1 MNDQHPN
8 GNVWATVLKGLTPAS
23 ASPSSAVRPA
33 QNKCKGPRLYQLE
46 HDIREICR
54 RNPQGPQATQADRQ
68 RTLLLCAKQWF
79 RLGVRRKR
87 AVNLS
92 ADNIRMLVD
101 AWHAEQ
107 ISAATMRNR
116 LLYLRWLARKIGKPQ
131 IVAPSNRAYGAG
143 RSEP

>member
-1 MNDQHPN
+1 MMNDQHLN
-8 GNVWATVLKGLTPAS
+8 GNVWAAVLNALA
-23 ASPSSAVRPA
+23 ASPHSAAMRSA
-33 QNKCKGPRLYQLE
+33 QKKCKCPRLHQLE
-46 HDIREICR
+46 DDIPEICR

-68 RTLLLCAKQWF
+68 RTLLLCARQWF
-79 RLGVRRKR
+79 LLGVRRKR
-87 AVNLS
+87 AVNLN

-116 LLYLRWLARKIGKPQ
+116 LLYLRWLARKIGKPH

-143 RSEP
+143 RGEK